1 MVDQLYGGKEDL
13 LALELLRAQNAPPK
27 WIVYRVLHYPA
38 HAYTAIGTTNIQMAR
53 CAHCP
58 LPRDTHSDRRDRRVV
73 LLLVNGPLR
82 NLAYLTDK
90 DSELPKAV
98 RNWLHT
104 LFNIAEAANVRID
117 GWAAYD
123 GRSKE

>member
-1 MVDQLYGGKEDL
+1 MVDQFYGGKIDTEVCD
-13 LALELLRAQNAPPK
+13 LLRAQTPPAK

-38 HAYTAIGTTNIQMAR
+38 HKYEPIGVLGRNKPD

-58 LPRDTHSDRRDRRVV
+58 LTHDMHSERRDRRLV

-104 LFNIAEAANVRID
+104 LFNIAEAANVRLD
-117 GWAAYD
+117 AWAAYD
-123 GRSKE
+123 GRSPE